1 MRKKAEKGRVLSIFL
16 TFLKFGCFTFGGGWS
31 IVSQIQ
37 KEYVEDKHWITDEEL
52 LDFTSVGRSVPG
64 LMISNASVLFGY
76 HAAGFGGALAALA
89 GEHEK
94 NLALRAQLQSLQA
107 QQTACEED
115 LRALQA
121 AQLIPLIEYSFII
134 ERKPP
139 VSIIADCPMQ
149 GMMCKHGLTA
159 ALFYNIFRLGAT
171 GFDKKQR

>member
-1 MRKKAEKGRVLSIFL
+1 L
-16 TFLKFGCFTFGGGWS
+16 T
-31 IVSQIQ
+31 
-37 KEYVEDKHWITDEEL
+37 
-52 LDFTSVGRSVPG
+52 
-64 LMISNASVLFGY
+64 
-76 HAAGFGGALAALA
+76 LAASTP
-89 GEHEK
+89 EI
-94 NLALRAQLQSLQA
+94 RR
-107 QQTACEED
+107 TARSTEAE
-115 LRALQA
+115 QA